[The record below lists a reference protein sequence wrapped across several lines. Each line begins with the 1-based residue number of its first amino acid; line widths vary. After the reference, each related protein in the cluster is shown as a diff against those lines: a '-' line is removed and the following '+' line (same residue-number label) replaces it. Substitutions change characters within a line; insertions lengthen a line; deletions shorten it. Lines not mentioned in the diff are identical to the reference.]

1 MCVTQQLDRETVL
14 AVTRLELLVAA
25 PDVAEDVPT
34 DAPLARSVESGAVH
48 ALFDRLEYRYAI
60 SVPTDVRRSLHT
72 LDDIAAYVVARAH
85 AVWGGR

>member
-1 MCVTQQLDRETVL
+1 MCVTQQLDRESVL

-34 DAPLARSVESGAVH
+34 DVPLARAADSGALH
-48 ALFDRLEYRYAI
+48 SLFDRLEYRYAI
-60 SVPTDVRRSLHT
+60 SVPADVRRSLRT